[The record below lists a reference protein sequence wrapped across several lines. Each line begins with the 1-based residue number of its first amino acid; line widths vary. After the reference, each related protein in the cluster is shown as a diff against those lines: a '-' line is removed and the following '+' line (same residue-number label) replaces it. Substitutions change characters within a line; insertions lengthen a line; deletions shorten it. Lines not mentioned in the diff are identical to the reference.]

1 MVVIRIKMQKNKYGN
16 RVKKVTCGWRVGSL
30 FMVLLG
36 VCFVGCDKKAEAPY
50 VMPSAGLIQNQTFTM
65 DGAGRLLNWNMLQ
78 HAGARSYS
86 MTSHNQVLAL
96 ERVGE
101 EPWGAVS
108 QSFKRKNLK
117 ALLGK
122 TLEFSADIS
131 GSFTNEYGDPIKPVS
146 LSVLVE
152 GFPYGAKRM
161 LGAQTLFSKNVPVAS
176 SAVTLD
182 WQRYHIRFDMPAE
195 KGVEVTAVEL
205 LLMTT
210 LGGVMKIR
218 GPSLRIL
225 E

>member
-1 MVVIRIKMQKNKYGN
+1 MQKNKYSN
-16 RVKKVTCGWRVGSL
+16 CVKKVTSGWCVSSL

-36 VCFVGCDKKAEAPY
+36 VCFVGCDQKAEAPY

-65 DGAGRLLNWNMLQ
+65 DGAGRLLNWNTLQ

-86 MTSHNQVLAL
+86 ISSLNQVLTL
-96 ERVGE
+96 ERIGD

-131 GSFTNEYGDPIKPVS
+131 GSFTDEYGEPIKPVS

-152 GFPYGAKRM
+152 GFPRGAKRM
-161 LGAQTLFSKNVPVAS
+161 LGAQTLFSKNVPITS
-176 SAVTLD
+176 SPATLG
-182 WQRYHIRFDMPAE
+182 WQRHYIRFDMPAE

-205 LLMTT
+205 LFMTT
-210 LGGVMKIR
+210 LGGVMKVR
-218 GPSLRIL
+218 GPSLLIV